1 MPTATIT
8 FCPRLRDVLDQV
20 EVAPGGLT
28 ARTAGET
35 YDEDD
40 PATLARTLGAVL
52 YQTVHNG
59 RDKPLQEA
67 MRSFRDLTYEQTLLA
82 RTPDSHRQVTGRLV
96 TAEAETSVVELDGVL
111 VRVPAE
117 QTTPG
122 DSDRLAVRV
131 PCARPGL
138 SPGFLYL
145 YPSNGSRLTG
155 PTLRLYAHL
164 PAPEAAPEVWAR
176 AVEVLEELGVGWHA
190 KVLSNRALYPRYDG
204 LVVYLNRD
212 GWRHAGALAETLE
225 ATGLLG
231 SGQSPFTR
239 SLTSGVS
246 VAFEPT
252 DKRPMHA
259 GTSFGQHRATI
270 LAQAIVAHATVPDP
284 DGQPIEELIY
294 TAFLDADIDPEEPA
308 RNLGS
313 PVTAVLGL
321 D

>member
-1 MPTATIT
+1 MLTDTIAL
-8 FCPRLRDVLDQV
+8 CPRLRDVLDRV
-20 EVAPGGLT
+20 EVRPGGLS
-28 ARTAGET
+28 AHTAGET
-35 YDEDD
+35 YEEDD
-40 PATLARTLGAVL
+40 AATLARTLGALL

-67 MRSFRDLTYEQTLLA
+67 MRSFRDLTHEAALLA
-82 RTPDSHRQVTGRLV
+82 RTPDRHREVPGRLV
-96 TAEAETSVVELDGVL
+96 TEGTETVVDLDGVR
-111 VRVPAE
+111 VRVPASDV
-117 QTTPG
+117 TPG
-122 DSDRLAVRV
+122 EPGQVAVRV

-145 YPSNGSRLTG
+145 YPSNGSRLGG
-155 PTLRLYAHL
+155 PVLRLYAHL
-164 PAPEAAPEVWAR
+164 TGPESAPEVWAQ
-176 AVEVLEELGVGWHA
+176 AVDLLERLDAGWHA

-212 GWRHAGALAETLE
+212 GWRHAPRLAETLE

-231 SGQSPFTR
+231 AGQSPFTR
-239 SLTSGVS
+239 PLTSGVS
-246 VAFEPT
+246 CAFEPT

-270 LAQAIVAHATVPDP
+270 LAQALVAHATLPDP
-284 DGQPIEELIY
+284 EAQPVEELIY

-313 PVTAVLGL
+313 PATAVLGL